1 MFNRHNRRITATLL
15 SLVFFMVGA
24 ALQAQNQT
32 GNIYG
37 NVTDEQGGRLPG
49 VSVTLSGMGAPA
61 IQVTDAKGEYR
72 FLNLAPGT
80 YTLTYD
86 LQGFTKVTKPDVS
99 VAVGQNTNTSA
110 SLKLSSVQASV
121 TVKGESPLLET
132 RRVGTGATVNSVE
145 LQSIPTAR
153 DPWVVMQSVPGIQ
166 VDRLNVGGN
175 EGGQQ
180 SSYIG
185 KGSLVSQGVWNVDGV
200 TITDMGAL
208 GSSPAYY
215 DFDSFEEM
223 QVSTGGSDLTAQT
236 PGVQL
241 NMVTK
246 RGTNDVHGS
255 ARMYIDKNRWSS
267 ENLPAEA
274 KAQGRVGGGN
284 SVDEVQDYGVEVGG
298 PLWKDRAWLWGS
310 YGRQQINVFTIVRGS
325 DKTTLE
331 GVNAKLNLQ
340 ITDGTSATGFYS
352 RDDKLKFGRNASLT
366 RPGPTAWNQDGPT
379 TIWKGELSQ
388 VFSSTFF
395 ATASGAY
402 VDGGFEL
409 LPIGGVGTD
418 AFKDAGGV
426 WHDSYAF
433 YQTVRPQHQ
442 WGGNASYFFN
452 TGSLGHELK
461 FGFQYRKTP
470 VDSVSGW
477 PGSGNVGLEDQ
488 EPVAAQLWRT
498 AAYGS
503 TTEYYSGFIGDTL
516 TAGNLTINAGVR
528 YDLQRGHTNK
538 ATVFANSLAPELL
551 PGFSVD
557 AGERPFEWKNW
568 EPRAGVTYA
577 LGPQRKMLLKASY
590 ARFADQLGSGT
601 LNQKT
606 AIPGY
611 SYLAYAWNDLNGD
624 NHVQRN
630 ELDFNNLQGFYNID
644 PNNPTSHDIFNQT
657 NPNLKAGTTDE
668 FVAGLDYELVPDLV
682 VGASYTYR
690 KYKNALCTNLTQMC
704 NGIGQSSADF
714 VPTTVTTNVFTG
726 FGTGSHPVS
735 IPVYMLDQSAAS
747 GTVLDNRGSYEQ
759 SYNGVGLTAT
769 KRLSNRWMMRGSF
782 SYNDWTQ
789 KSGSTGCYDL
799 NNQLSTNF
807 GASCPSDDIVAPRAA
822 GSGAKSNVFINAKWN
837 FNVSGMYQLPL
848 GFNVAGNIYG
858 RQGYPYVHYVQ
869 VNPGDDYGPRQI
881 ITDRTGNPIGAK
893 LDGERYDNVYNV
905 DLRLEK
911 VIELRPLQ
919 VSLALDVFN
928 VLNSDTV
935 IQRNGRVN
943 QSTFNRIEEVQA
955 PRVLRLG
962 ARITF

>member
-1 MFNRHNRRITATLL
+1 
-15 SLVFFMVGA
+15 
-24 ALQAQNQT
+24 
-32 GNIYG
+32 
-37 NVTDEQGGRLPG
+37 
-49 VSVTLSGMGAPA
+49 
-61 IQVTDAKGEYR
+61 
-72 FLNLAPGT
+72 PGT

-99 VAVGQNTNTSA
+99 VSVGQNTNTAA

-132 RRVGTGATVNSVE
+132 RRVGTGATVNTVE

-166 VDRLNVGGN
+166 VDRVNVGGN

-180 SSYIG
+180 SSYVG
-185 KGSLVSQGVWNVDGV
+185 KGSGVAQGVWNVDGV

-223 QVSTGGSDLTAQT
+223 QVSTGGSDLTAST

-255 ARMYIDKNRWSS
+255 ARMYLGKNRWGS
-267 ENLPAEA
+267 ENLPSEA
-274 KAQGRVGGGN
+274 REQGRTGGGN
-284 SVDEVQDYGVEVGG
+284 SIDEVQDYGVEVGG

-310 YGRQQINVFTIVRGS
+310 YGRQQINVFTIIGTS

-331 GVNAKLNLQ
+331 GVNSKLNLQ

-409 LPIGGVGTD
+409 LPIGGLGVD
-418 AFKDAGGV
+418 AYKDSASI
-426 WHDSYAF
+426 WHDSYLVF
-433 YQTVRPQHQ
+433 QTIRPQHQ
-442 WGGNASYFFN
+442 WGANASYFFN
-452 TGSLGHELK
+452 TGSIGHELK

-470 VDSVSGW
+470 VNSHTGW
-477 PGSGNVGLEDQ
+477 PGSGNVGIKDETPNKAL
-488 EPVAAQLWRT
+488 LTRT
-498 AAYGS
+498 ATYGA
-503 TTEYYSGFIGDTL
+503 TPEYFNGFLGDTL
-516 TAGNLTINAGVR
+516 TTGNLTINAGVR
-528 YDLQRGHTNK
+528 YDLQRGQTNK
-538 ATVFANSLAPELL
+538 ATVEANSIAPDIL

-557 AGERPFEWKNW
+557 AGERSIEWKDF
-568 EPRAGVTYA
+568 EPRVGLTYA
-577 LGPQRKMLLKASY
+577 LGPQRKLLLKGSY
-590 ARFADQLGSGT
+590 ARFADQLGSAS
-601 LNQKT
+601 LNQRG

-611 SYLAYAWNDLNGD
+611 SYLAYDWVDANSD

-630 ELDFNNLQGFYNID
+630 ELDFSHINGFYNID
-644 PNNPTSHDIFNQT
+644 PTNPTGHDVFNQT
-657 NPNLKAGTTDE
+657 SPNLKAGKTDE
-668 FVAGLDYELVPDLV
+668 FIAGADYELIPDFV
-682 VGASYTYR
+682 VGANYTYR
-690 KYKNALCTNLTQMC
+690 KYKNALCTNTADLC

-714 VPTTVTTNVFTG
+714 VPTTVTTNVYTG
-726 FGTGSHPVS
+726 FGAGLHEITV
-735 IPVYMLDQSAAS
+735 PVYALGIPAAS
-747 GTVLDNRGSYEQ
+747 GTVLDNRGSYE
-759 SYNGVGLTAT
+759 STFNGVGLTAT

-782 SYNDWTQ
+782 GYGEPKQ
-789 KSGSTGCYDL
+789 KSGSTGCFDP
-799 NNQLSTNF
+799 NNQLSTTY
-807 GASCPSDDIVAPRAA
+807 GASCPSNDITAPRAA
-822 GSGAKSNVFINAKWN
+822 GSGAKSGVFIHAKWN
-837 FNVSGMYQLPL
+837 FNVSGMYQLPA
-848 GFNVAGNIYG
+848 GFNVAGNIFG
-858 RQGYPYVHYVQ
+858 RQGYPYVHFIR
-869 VNPGDDYGPRQI
+869 VNPGDDFGTRDI
-881 ITDRTGNPIGAK
+881 ITDRTGNPVGAK

-905 DLRLEK
+905 DVRLEK

-935 IQRNGRVN
+935 LQRNGRVN
-943 QSTFNRIEEVQA
+943 QATFNRIEEVQA